1 MSDERPLLALRDLS
15 FTHAMGKSPALQHVS
30 LEIWEGDF
38 LVLCGA
44 SGSGKSTLL
53 ELLKQ
58 DIAPCGTLLGKIE
71 TAPAAREAAIVFQNP
86 EAQLLTTSVL
96 NDLALPMENH
106 GLPPQLMRRRMAE
119 TVSFFGLEE
128 LLHRAPERLSGG
140 EKQMVSLC
148 AALMEQPKLLLLD
161 EPSAQLDPIA
171 ARAFFDMLRRV
182 HTELGVT
189 VVLAEHRL
197 DEAAALANRIMLLE
211 SGTIRYVGA
220 PEEVFQ
226 NIWHE
231 HDKAFLPFL
240 PQVPLCA
247 LAIDETARPAL
258 TPPQLRE
265 RCRPFIHAASNT
277 EEPEADGLPAG
288 KPVLEFRDVCFSYE
302 RGGAVLRNLR
312 LTLHENETLCL
323 LGGNGSGKSTLLK
336 LAAGLLAPRAGRVKH
351 GGDLRIGYL
360 PQSLQAC
367 FLADTLAEALEDS
380 RKKGGRTREELQRL
394 ADAFSL
400 TSLLNRHPYDLSGG
414 EQQRAA
420 FASLLLRRPEVLL
433 LDEPT
438 KGIDPAAKQ
447 FFGAVLRELSMPVL
461 LATHDIPF
469 AAAFAGRCA
478 MLFDGAIADVAP
490 PRDFFRG
497 SRYYTTAIGQAL
509 SPLGSDAI
517 LYEDVLTICGRKER
531 G

>member
-1 MSDERPLLALRDLS
+1 MSDKRPLLALRDFG
-15 FTHAMGKSPALQHVS
+15 FTYAMGEAPALRHIS

-38 LVLCGA
+38 IVLCGA

-53 ELLKQ
+53 ELLKP
-58 DIAPCGTLLGKIE
+58 DIAPCGTLRGELE
-71 TAPAAREAAIVFQNP
+71 TALAPRETAIVFQNP

-96 NDLALPMENH
+96 NDLALPMENR

-119 TVSFFGLEE
+119 TVSFFGLED

-140 EKQMVSLC
+140 EKQLVSLC

-161 EPSAQLDPIA
+161 EPAAQLDPIA

-182 HTELGVT
+182 HEELGVT

-197 DEAAALANRIMLLE
+197 DEAAALANRLALLE
-211 SGTIRYVGA
+211 EGAIRYTGA

-226 NIWHE
+226 SIWRGRDE
-231 HDKAFLPFL
+231 AFLPFL
-240 PQVPLCA
+240 PQAPRCS

-265 RCRPFIHAASNT
+265 RCRPLIHAGSNT
-277 EEPEADGLPAG
+277 EEPEEGSLPAG
-288 KPVLEFRDVCFSYE
+288 KPVVEFRDVCFSYE
-302 RGGAVLRNLR
+302 QGEPVLQNLR
-312 LTLHENETLCL
+312 FALHEKEVLCL

-336 LAAGLLAPRAGRVKH
+336 LAAGLLTPRAGRVKR
-351 GGDLRIGYL
+351 GKGMRIGYL
-360 PQSLQAC
+360 PQSLEAC
-367 FLADTLAEALEDS
+367 FLADTLATVLQES
-380 RKKGGRTREELQRL
+380 REKGGCTCAEQQRL
-394 ADAFSL
+394 VKAFGL
-400 TSLLNRHPYDLSGG
+400 TELLERHPYDLSGG
-414 EQQRAA
+414 ERQRAA
-420 FASLLLRRPEVLL
+420 FAALLLRRPEALL

-438 KGIDPAAKQ
+438 KGLDPAAKQ
-447 FFGAVLRELSMPVL
+447 FFGAVLRGISMPVL

-469 AAAFAGRCA
+469 AAAFADRCA
-478 MLFDGAIADVAP
+478 MLFDGSLADAAP
-490 PRDFFRG
+490 PRAFFRG

-517 LYEDVLTICGRKER
+517 LYEDVLTLCGRKER